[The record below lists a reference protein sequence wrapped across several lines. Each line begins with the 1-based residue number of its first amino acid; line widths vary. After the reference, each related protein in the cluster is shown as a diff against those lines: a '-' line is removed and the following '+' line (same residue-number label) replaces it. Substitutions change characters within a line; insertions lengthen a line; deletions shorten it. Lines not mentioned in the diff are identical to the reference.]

1 MTIGTQLALVAGL
14 VGGIQLG
21 MAARSRDG
29 GGLETGA
36 RIVQAGT
43 GLLAAVWSAPTT
55 QLLRW
60 NPLMLGGVDDAAAAA
75 ETLDAA
81 AGALPPLAQ
90 IGAAARGFDGEAP
103 LIAGTTIDTDRLG
116 DLAEPAAAAHASIAA
131 ARDAAFR
138 VPGTGLLG
146 RPIGWLADSVE
157 PILTDVA
164 ELSGVLATAWPA
176 LPDALGATEPRRYL
190 ICGLND
196 AESFGSGGAPLY
208 ALMVEAVDGSLSVPI
223 SGQLESR
230 LSPGNP
236 PVRWDHAGGPPWYRT
251 GASYPFVNSNFH
263 PDFRTA
269 AVDMDR
275 AWAALGYPEVQGVLT
290 IDVTAL
296 AGILAEVGPV
306 VADGYGQVDADSLVR
321 TVLVDAYQQ
330 FDSPEGVIER
340 HARNDALVAA
350 LGEQLTD
357 RGNLLA
363 VLRGIL
369 AAVPPRHV
377 QAAFLDPRLEEAV
390 TQLGADGGLT
400 DRPGDLLGVFS
411 QNGPNKL
418 TVFQERTIRQEVQLE
433 ADGGATVRRTVTFAN
448 AVPPG
453 VTGDATTYRGY
464 RALLARLRVAH
475 RVPTAAQDLTISTGT
490 ARPLV
495 PGELVGPYPDERGGK
510 VLWQGHD
517 TPPGEFTSVEVRYR
531 LPAGTFA
538 PGQYAVSVDPQALP
552 LPVALDLRVSAPP
565 SLQWAEQAGWQLV
578 DGRFVW
584 SGQLD
589 RR

>member
-1 MTIGTQLALVAGL
+1 
-14 VGGIQLG
+14 
-21 MAARSRDG
+21 
-29 GGLETGA
+29 
-36 RIVQAGT
+36 
-43 GLLAAVWSAPTT
+43 
-55 QLLRW
+55 
-60 NPLMLGGVDDAAAAA
+60 
-75 ETLDAA
+75 
-81 AGALPPLAQ
+81 
-90 IGAAARGFDGEAP
+90 
-103 LIAGTTIDTDRLG
+103 
-116 DLAEPAAAAHASIAA
+116 
-131 ARDAAFR
+131 
-138 VPGTGLLG
+138 
-146 RPIGWLADSVE
+146 
-157 PILTDVA
+157 
-164 ELSGVLATAWPA
+164 
-176 LPDALGATEPRRYL
+176 
-190 ICGLND
+190 
-196 AESFGSGGAPLY
+196 
-208 ALMVEAVDGSLSVPI
+208 
-223 SGQLESR
+223 
-230 LSPGNP
+230 
-236 PVRWDHAGGPPWYRT
+236 
-251 GASYPFVNSNFH
+251 
-263 PDFRTA
+263 
-269 AVDMDR
+269 MDR

-433 ADGGATVRRTVTFAN
+433 ADGGASVRRIVTFAN

-495 PGELVGPYPDERGGK
+495 PGEFVGPYPDERGGK

-517 TPPGEFTSVEVRYR
+517 TPPGETTTVEVRYR

-589 RR
+589 RRLHLTIG